1 MPSKRRSD
9 GVSGL
14 IVEMRNLSDEVR
26 LLRVR
31 LTGDE
36 QLQTKGLIH
45 DVELAA
51 AEAVAA
57 VERIVSNIPTE
68 ELDRLRWLARHLWK
82 IFVALIASGT
92 IPLIIEIVR
101 AWR

>member
-51 AEAVAA
+51 AEARAAAAKSSELEARVAA

-82 IFVALIASGT
+82 IFVA
-92 IPLIIEIVR
+92 
-101 AWR
+101 